1 MSNRTKY
8 LSRLIG
14 LYCLLVSLIMFSQ
27 KQAIVQIENTL
38 IHSPAML
45 FILGIFTLVGGL
57 AMVLAHN
64 QWSGGA
70 LPVAVTLIGWISL
83 IKGFLIAVPQA
94 AVSLWGDLQYERFYY
109 LYVGI
114 SFALGVG
121 FTYAGFDLI
130 EFHRRQPRDVSDRR
144 ERPRVAA

>member
-14 LYCLLVSLIMFSQ
+14 LYCLLASLIMFWQ
-27 KQAIVQIENTL
+27 KQAMVEIEHTIV
-38 IHSPAML
+38 HDPAML
-45 FILGIFTLVGGL
+45 FMLGIFTLIAGL

-70 LPVAVTLIGWISL
+70 LPVAVTLIGWITL
-83 IKGFLIAVPQA
+83 IKGLLIAVPQA
-94 AVSLWGDLQYERFYY
+94 AVSLWSHLQYERFYY

-114 SFALGVG
+114 SFAIGVG
-121 FTYAGFDLI
+121 LTYAGFELV
-130 EFHRRQPRDVSDRR
+130 ELHRGQPRDISDRR